1 MKKVVLLLTL
11 LCFAAFADAP
21 RAARVSVTT
30 RPTGATLSF
39 DGATRGQTPLMLFD
53 VTPGRHHLRFTLPGY
68 REKDVFVTTDEGQV
82 VDFAEDLEEETGLLL
97 LKTDPAGCKIRI
109 DGVSVGETPRFVGNL
124 SVKDTHTILLSKAG
138 YQDQKISVRFQGREV
153 VVREEKMVLD
163 SGVLELKSEPSGAAV
178 VVNGIRRG
186 VTPLA
191 VSGIPKGTAVVKIAL
206 EGYKDETREIRMNAG
221 EKESLFLSLVAL
233 PGTMHLLSQP
243 GGASFYVND
252 EPRGAAPITI
262 ANLKPGAYKVRCEKE
277 GFGSI
282 EKTITIE
289 NGGSVREEF
298 VLSNVMGRIEV
309 RTLPGG
315 ADVYL
320 DGKKMGMTKVIGEN
334 EISSVF
340 PIGNVP
346 EGDHQLVV
354 RKAGYLDVSRTVR
367 VQSKKTAKHHRVTLK
382 RAFIPNVE
390 VETFDGVMRG
400 VFKSQDEQAIVIEI
414 KPGTTYPIPRNIVKK
429 VDFLTV
435 P

>member
-191 VSGIPKGTAVVKIAL
+191 VSGIPKGTAVVKVAL

-252 EPRGAAPITI
+252 EPRGAAPLTI

-277 GFGSI
+277 GFGSV

-320 DGKKMGMTKVIGEN
+320 DGKKVGLTKVVGEG

-340 PIGNVP
+340 PIENVP

-367 VQSKKTAKHHRVTLK
+367 VQSKKTAKHHRITLK

>member
-320 DGKKMGMTKVIGEN
+320 DGKKVGMTKVVGEG

-340 PIGNVP
+340 PIENVP

-354 RKAGYLDVSRTVR
+354 RKAGYLDVSRTVN
-367 VQSKKTAKHHRVTLK
+367 VKSKKTAKHHRITLK